1 MDKRKFLRILLIIL
15 ILIGGVWLGIILS
28 GNEKAGEEKAAV
40 FSQLA
45 DEPEECQV
53 EVEER
58 IVRGSSL
65 DPLIKDGEIVKVLFG
80 YYECNEIKRED
91 IVLYSYAGDEAP
103 LIKIVKG
110 VPGDEFSLQQIDGG
124 WHILI
129 NEEIL
134 KNSTGE
140 PYLISG
146 KRYEMLAL
154 YEKDYK
160 GEIPAGAYL
169 LLGNIPGGATDSTRF
184 GLVSKGGIIGKAEY

>member
-134 KNSTGE
+134 KNSAGE